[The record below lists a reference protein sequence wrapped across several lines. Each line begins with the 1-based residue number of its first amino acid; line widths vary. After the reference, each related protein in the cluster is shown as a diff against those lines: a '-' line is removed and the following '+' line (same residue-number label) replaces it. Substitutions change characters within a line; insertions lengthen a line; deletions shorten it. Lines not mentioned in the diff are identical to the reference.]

1 MHLLLYFSI
10 ALVVELPR
18 LLDHHGEG
26 EMILMVKGA
35 RGEMVHV
42 KRIRCIKSNFPAV
55 KQNNTGLL
63 SALC

>member
-26 EMILMVKGA
+26 EMILMVKGSE
-35 RGEMVHV
+35 R
-42 KRIRCIKSNFPAV
+42 
-55 KQNNTGLL
+55 
-63 SALC
+63 